1 MRMSLGLKDTMR
13 REIARLTSRRIYLF
27 AMVLV
32 PVLMTLFFVNLLGP
46 GLPLKIPSAIVD
58 LDHSPMSRQITR
70 SINATELID
79 ITEKLNSY
87 DQALE
92 SVREGRIF
100 GFFVI
105 PANFQS
111 DALGG
116 RTPTLEYYTNMTYF
130 VPGTLAFKG
139 FKTVAVGTT
148 SKIVS
153 EMLVSAGADPLTV
166 GAMMQPLSLDIHPI
180 GNPWTNYSYYL
191 TPSFMAGLMALMIM
205 LVTAFSITTE
215 IKFGTSVEWLSAAK
229 DRISVALLGK
239 LIPQTVIWLVVSM
252 FMLSVLYGYRHF
264 PMNGSMWTM
273 VAATVLFVFASQA
286 MGVLWSSIVPNPRL
300 AMTLAALFGIL
311 SFSFTG
317 FSFPVQSMYGF
328 IGVFSW
334 LMPVRYYFLIYC
346 NEALNGLALYYSRWY
361 FVALIL
367 FPFVC
372 SLLVGRLK
380 RACLNP
386 VYVP

>member
-1 MRMSLGLKDTMR
+1 MSTGLRATIS
-13 REIARLTSRRIYLF
+13 REIGRLASRKIYLF
-27 AMVLV
+27 SMVIV
-32 PVLMTLFFVNLLGP
+32 PVLMSLFFVELLGP
-46 GLPLKIPSAIVD
+46 GLPLRIPSAVVD
-58 LDHSPMSRQITR
+58 LDHSPMSRSITR

-87 DQALE
+87 DEALE
-92 SVREGRIF
+92 ATRRGDIF

-130 VPGTLAFKG
+130 VPGTLAYKG
-139 FKTVAVGTT
+139 FKTVAVGTAGSMIRT
-148 SKIVS
+148 TLI
-153 EMLVSAGADPLTV
+153 SAGADPETV
-166 GAMMQPLSLDIHPI
+166 GSLIQPVAVDTHPI

-191 TPSFMAGLMALMIM
+191 SPSFLAGLFALMIM

-215 IKFGTSVEWLSAAK
+215 IKFGTSVDWLATAK
-229 DRISVALLGK
+229 GRISVALLGK
-239 LIPQTVIWLVVSM
+239 LLPQTLIWIVSAM
-252 FMLSVLYGYRHF
+252 FMLGLLYGFRHF
-264 PMNGSMWTM
+264 PMNGSMFWLT
-273 VAATVLFVFASQA
+273 VATILFVIASQA
-286 MGVLWSSIVPNPRL
+286 MGVFFTSIVPNPRL
-300 AMTLAALFGIL
+300 AMTLCALFGIL

-334 LMPVRYYFLIYC
+334 LMPVRYYFLIYV
-346 NEALNGLALYYSRWY
+346 NEALNGVALYYSRWY

-372 SLLVGRLK
+372 SVFVGRLK
-380 RACLNP
+380 KACLQP